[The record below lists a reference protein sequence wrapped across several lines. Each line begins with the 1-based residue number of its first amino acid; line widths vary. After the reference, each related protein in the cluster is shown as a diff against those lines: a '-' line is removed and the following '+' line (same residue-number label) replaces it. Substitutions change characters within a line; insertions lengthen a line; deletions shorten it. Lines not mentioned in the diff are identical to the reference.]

1 MEQQVKRQTH
11 YERHK
16 EERKAYQRN
25 YRNEHLEEVRR
36 KDNERKRGKGNKW
49 MGDPPVMYPLV
60 FRYNVVVSFD

>member
-25 YRNEHLEEVRR
+25 YRSEHLEEVRT
-36 KDNERKRGKGNKW
+36 KDKERKRKKW
-49 MGDPPVMYPLV
+49 KGDPPVVYPLV
-60 FRYNVVVSFD
+60 FRDNVRVSFD